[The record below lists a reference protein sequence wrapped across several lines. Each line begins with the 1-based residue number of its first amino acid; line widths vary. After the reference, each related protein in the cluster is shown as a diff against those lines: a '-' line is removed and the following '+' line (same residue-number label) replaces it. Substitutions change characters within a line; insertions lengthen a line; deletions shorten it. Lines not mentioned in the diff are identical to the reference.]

1 MKVEKKMLHFKERK
15 KILRKMISTTIT
27 TKQRTHDTL
36 MKNKF
41 GFSTLAP
48 NQRHDDTKHVSHH
61 NHLQKK
67 FYGF

>member
-48 NQRHDDTKHVSHH
+48 QPKT
-61 NHLQKK
+61 
-67 FYGF
+67 

>member
-1 MKVEKKMLHFKERK
+1 MKVEKKMLHFQERK
-15 KILRKMISTTIT
+15 KILRKMISTTTTIT

-48 NQRHDDTKHVSHH
+48 KPKT
-61 NHLQKK
+61 
-67 FYGF
+67 